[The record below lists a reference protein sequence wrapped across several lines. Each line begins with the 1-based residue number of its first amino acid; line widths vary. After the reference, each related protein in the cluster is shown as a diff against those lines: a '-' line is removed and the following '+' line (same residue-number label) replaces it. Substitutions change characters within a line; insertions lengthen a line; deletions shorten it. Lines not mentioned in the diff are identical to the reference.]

1 MTTGENLK
9 KKAGIIDKAENKLLD
24 GIKTGEKAVFNKVL
38 SILRKLSQKE
48 GKLTKETINNK
59 FLSSLTAKVLKVIRK
74 STLQKK
80 IIEFL
85 PNFET
90 IEALNSDLYKGITG
104 TAFDKVI
111 RSEISAYRR
120 ITIDN
125 IVDNLIGEKQL
136 KGSYIN
142 PIRDIIFKGVA
153 LKSNVKNVEKE
164 LSDYIVGNK
173 TKAGQFTRY
182 VKQIATDAINQHDG
196 AINDIA
202 RDAYQLDGFRYVG
215 SLIKTS
221 RDNCEHLV
229 NSTGKLKQF
238 EVRKG
243 LYKVEDIP
251 AIIRVLDKGKGSGW
265 NDATTPETF
274 AQYRGGYNCRHQII
288 YLPLPPED

>member
-24 GIKTGEKAVFNKVL
+24 GIKTSEKAVFNKVL
-38 SILRKLSQKE
+38 SILRKLAQKE
-48 GKLTKETINNK
+48 GNLTKETINNK

-104 TAFDKVI
+104 SAFDKVI
-111 RSEISAYRR
+111 KAEISAYRR

-125 IVDNLIGEKQL
+125 IIDNLIGEKQL

-153 LKSNVKNVEKE
+153 LKSPVKNVEKE
-164 LSDYIVGNK
+164 LETYIVGNK

-182 VKQIATDAINQHDG
+182 IKQIAIDAINSHDG
-196 AINDIA
+196 LINDIA

-221 RDNCEHLV
+221 RGNCEHLV

-238 EVRKG
+238 EVKRG
-243 LYKVEDIP
+243 LYRVEDIP
-251 AIIRVLDKGKGSGW
+251 KIIRVLDKGKGSGW
-265 NDATTPETF
+265 NENTTAATF
-274 AQYRGGYNCRHQII
+274 AQYRGGYNCRHQVV
-288 YLPLPPED
+288 YLPLPPD